1 MREPTRRAVKGQSL
15 ENPIREGA
23 NSEMISSN
31 VRDAGLGNVVR
42 ETSATSISRGAWTAP
57 LIISAMGR
65 GFPLACTS
73 NQELAAEL
81 NVDTEWIEQRCGI
94 KSRFVSSSDE
104 TTISL
109 GSIAAAAALD
119 GCFEAPDLLLCCTCT
134 PSLAYCPI
142 APSIAT
148 RVGLRGIGAFDIN
161 AACTGGTIGLITSA
175 SYLLSG
181 FANRILLVCTD
192 TMTKH
197 LSPADPNTRILFG
210 DGAAA
215 LVVERGAQRGFQML
229 SWIMGSDGDG
239 ASWFGAAASCNQ
251 TREQASVRMDGG
263 PMFRFAAERGCL
275 LMNELCERAN
285 VSIANV
291 RRVIVH
297 QANQRITAA
306 LQRCIPIPKSKWVET
321 LSDTGNTT
329 SVSVVLSLIECVAA
343 DDLENGDLVLVG
355 AFGAG
360 LTWAGVLLQWQG
372 GLS

>member
-1 MREPTRRAVKGQSL
+1 M
-15 ENPIREGA
+15 
-23 NSEMISSN
+23 
-31 VRDAGLGNVVR
+31 
-42 ETSATSISRGAWTAP
+42 
-57 LIISAMGR
+57 ISAMGR
-65 GFPLACTS
+65 GFPLALVG
-73 NQELAAEL
+73 NQQLAAEL
-81 NVDTEWIEQRCGI
+81 NVDPEWIEQRCGI
-94 KSRFVSSSDE
+94 NSRFVSSCDE

-109 GSIAAAAALD
+109 GSIAAANALEK
-119 GCFEAPDLLLCCTCT
+119 CCEAPDLLLCCTCT

-161 AACTGGTIGLITSA
+161 AACSGGTIGLITSA

-181 FANRILLVCTD
+181 LASRVLLVCTD

-197 LSPADPNTRILFG
+197 LSPADPGTRILFG

-215 LVVERGAQRGFQML
+215 LIVERGAQRGFRML
-229 SWIMGSDGDG
+229 SWTMGSDGDG
-239 ASWFGAAASCNQ
+239 ASWFGAIASCNQ
-251 TREQASVRMDGG
+251 TKEQPPVRMDGG
-263 PMFRFAAERGCL
+263 LMFRFAAEKGCL

-306 LQRCIPIPKSKWVET
+306 LQRCIRIPKSKWVET